1 MMLGLTPMRT
11 KRCAVVGVAVSALLA
26 VRLCAAD
33 GAGPDSDG
41 DGMPDA
47 DDRLPSLA
55 TVPLHW
61 SVQSLTLRR
70 TGVGGG
76 TRAWNATNELTLVS
90 AHARGNVPGSRAGAC
105 ATASPLDWIEERTQ
119 RGYALRQLGLFGS
132 GACTWELP
140 QRLGAAAFLARQSDA
155 VELVLEVHFRN
166 LSGTDWTIKELSVPI
181 LAGGRRLALAR
192 PSQPALFEQ
201 GIAFPASPAP
211 RVYSLSFTAR
221 VPRERLGDLADA
233 LREGSPEFA
242 LERANGRVFP
252 AATPEGDPL
261 DGWFRA
267 IRDRTVAV
275 RIHGGD
281 GQMLVWRVARKL
293 AGERQTI
300 GQWAAAVNAQAVQAY
315 GRPFWLAEQGFL
327 ASLAGWDTGA
337 WDRWWRLAGDG
348 APGADWEA
356 LRLKRDVAFV
366 LHADPPGL
374 SRREADRLAAL
385 SAYPVFLGL
394 AGVRAARA
402 GDEAAALACFQSA
415 AAQPYAPA
423 LHRLGDAL
431 AAGRGVEASPAQAVR
446 CFEAAARQ
454 GYAPAQAELGR
465 SYLRGSGVPLN
476 RETAFAW
483 LARAEAQGHPD
494 GSTAHALCLIRGY
507 GVAPDA
513 AQGMLAMRRAAHR
526 GSATAQLAL
535 GLQLLEHGDPE
546 GVDWL
551 HCAAQ
556 AGNAK
561 AQARFAR
568 CLSEGMNVPRNTAAA
583 AHWNAQAAH
592 QGEAA
597 AQLALGL
604 ALRTGAGIRRDPRQ
618 ARVWLRRAA
627 EQNNTEAQTWLG
639 FMLLQET
646 GRRHAAD
653 REEGL
658 AWVRRAAEAGFAQ
671 AQYLLGICLY
681 AGYGGTAQAPA
692 EALKWFLAAAGQQ
705 VLPARILAAFCYYQ
719 GVGAPRDRPE
729 AFRQF
734 SVAAEQGSPVAQ
746 IWLAYCYVHGE
757 GVDVDL
763 KLARDWAQKAW
774 RQGHPGGHQMLRKI
788 PRE

>member
-1 MMLGLTPMRT
+1 
-11 KRCAVVGVAVSALLA
+11 
-26 VRLCAAD
+26 VRICVAD
-33 GAGPDSDG
+33 GARSDG
-41 DGMPDA
+41 DGDGIPDG
-47 DDRLPSLA
+47 DDRLPALA

-61 SVQSLTLRR
+61 SVESLTLRLP
-70 TGVGGG
+70 GDGGG
-76 TRAWNATNELTLVS
+76 SRAWNTTNELTLFS
-90 AHARGNVPGSRAGAC
+90 ARARGDVPGSRAGAC
-105 ATASPLDWIEERTQ
+105 ATASPLDRPGARAQ
-119 RGYALRQLGLFGS
+119 QGYGIRQLGLFGS
-132 GACTWELP
+132 GICTWDRP
-140 QRLGAAAFLARQSDA
+140 QRLGAEAFLARRPDP
-155 VELVLEVHFRN
+155 VEIVLEIHFRN
-166 LSGTDWTIKELSVPI
+166 LSDTDWVIKELSVPI
-181 LAGGRRLALAR
+181 LAGGRKLALAR
-192 PSQPALFEQ
+192 PAQQALFER
-201 GIAFPASPAP
+201 GIAFPATAAP
-211 RVYSLSFTAR
+211 RVYSLAFVAR
-221 VPRERLGDLADA
+221 VPRERLDDLADA
-233 LREGSPEFA
+233 LHEGSPDFA
-242 LERANGRVFP
+242 FEQASGRVFP
-252 AATPEGDPL
+252 SATPEGDPL

-275 RIHGGD
+275 RVHGGD
-281 GQMLVWRVARKL
+281 GQVLVWRVARKL
-293 AGERQTI
+293 EGQRLTI
-300 GQWAAAVNAQAVQAY
+300 GQWAAAVNEQALQVY

-337 WDRWWRLAGDG
+337 WDCWWRLAGNG
-348 APGADWEA
+348 APGADWDA
-356 LRLKRDVAFV
+356 LRLKRDVGFV
-366 LHADPPGL
+366 LHADPPDL
-374 SRREADRLAAL
+374 SRREAERLAAL
-385 SAYPVFLGL
+385 SAHPVFLSL
-394 AGVRAARA
+394 AGFRAARA
-402 GDEAAALACFQSA
+402 GDDAAALACYQAA
-415 AAQPYAPA
+415 AAQQYAPA
-423 LHRLGDAL
+423 LHRLGVAL
-431 AAGRGVEASPAQAVR
+431 AEGRGVAASATQAVQ

-454 GYAPAQAELGR
+454 GYAPGLSELGR
-465 SYLRGSGVPLN
+465 SHLRGSGVPLN

-507 GVAPDA
+507 GVAADA
-513 AQGMLAMRRAAHR
+513 AQGTLAMRRAAHR

-535 GLQLLEHGDPE
+535 GLQLLDGGDPE

-556 AGNAK
+556 GGNAK

-568 CLSEGMNVPRNTAAA
+568 CLSEGVNVPRNPEAA
-583 AHWNAQAAH
+583 AHWYLQSAR

-604 ALRTGAGIRRDPRQ
+604 ALRSGVGTRRDPRQ
-618 ARVWLRRAA
+618 ALIWLRRAA
-627 EQNNTEAQTWLG
+627 EQNNAEAQTWLG
-639 FMLLQET
+639 FMLLQTT
-646 GRRHAAD
+646 GQRHAAD

-681 AGYGGTAQAPA
+681 AGYGGTTQAPA

-705 VLPARILAAFCYYQ
+705 VLPARILAALCYYQ
-719 GVGAPRDRPE
+719 GVGAPRDRAE

-757 GVDVDL
+757 GVGVDL